1 MNYALKLFF
10 FGHSGDSQSV
20 SQSLYLQ
27 QRDRRTERDT
37 RHPSSRPRSVKTA
50 ADATVKDFHFISRFK
65 EFGQHDRKNSCTAKS
80 WQDQYLI
87 ISSAPSIVVVVV
99 AIRKTYHPPTQRTSH
114 LSVQLKGFCC
124 IVSGLLQPPS
134 IPQPPLTTL
143 LAESL
148 LLVAQL
154 PPRVSLHPP
163 PHHHHHHKAIMHV
176 PFLRSEEATL
186 SYNYIVNYVIYSE
199 WSLI

>member
-1 MNYALKLFF
+1 MERWPATERNELCTQVILLRPFRRQ
-10 FGHSGDSQSV
+10 SVSQSA

-37 RHPSSRPRSVKTA
+37 RHPPSRPRSVKTA

-87 ISSAPSIVVVVV
+87 ISSAPSIVVIVVA

-134 IPQPPLTTL
+134 IPQPSLPTL
-143 LAESL
+143 LTESL
-148 LLVAQL
+148 PLVTQL
-154 PPRVSLHPP
+154 P
-163 PHHHHHHKAIMHV
+163 
-176 PFLRSEEATL
+176 
-186 SYNYIVNYVIYSE
+186 
-199 WSLI
+199 

>member
-20 SQSLYLQ
+20 SQSVTLSP
-27 QRDRRTERDT
+27 TERQTDRETRDT
-37 RHPSSRPRSVKTA
+37 HPRSVKTA

-87 ISSAPSIVVVVV
+87 ISSAPSIVVVDVV

-134 IPQPPLTTL
+134 IPQPSLPTL
-143 LAESL
+143 LTESL
-148 LLVAQL
+148 LLVTQL

-163 PHHHHHHKAIMHV
+163 PRHHHHHKAIMHV
-176 PFLRSEEATL
+176 PFLRSEEVTL
-186 SYNYIVNYVIYSE
+186 SHNYIVNYVIYSE

>member
-1 MNYALKLFF
+1 M
-10 FGHSGDSQSV
+10 HSSYSSSAIQATVSQSV
-20 SQSLYLQ
+20 TLSP
-27 QRDRRTERDT
+27 TERQTDRETRDT
-37 RHPSSRPRSVKTA
+37 HPVAHAPLKLQPTRRWK
-50 ADATVKDFHFISRFK
+50 ISILFLVL
-65 EFGQHDRKNSCTAKS
+65 KNSGSTIERTHALQKADKIS
-80 WQDQYLI
+80 
-87 ISSAPSIVVVVV
+87 ISSSVVVVVVVV

-148 LLVAQL
+148 LLVTQL

-163 PHHHHHHKAIMHV
+163 SHHHHHHHKAIMHV
-176 PFLRSEEATL
+176 PFLRSEEVTL
-186 SYNYIVNYVIYSE
+186 SYNYIVNYVIYSG